1 MFKTQR
7 CLHSDSEAFVG
18 QTYLIKQEK
27 RGGRWDDL
35 FLCHKKTSSHTLQND
50 EYNQDFCSKITNRDV
65 NQSAG
70 VQRQTTHAEKCTEI
84 MRDFFFKKAPSP
96 A

>member
-27 RGGRWDDL
+27 RGKVGR
-35 FLCHKKTSSHTLQND
+35 FVLCHKKKRPVTRYRMMNTTRISVQKSQTKML
-50 EYNQDFCSKITNRDV
+50 

-70 VQRQTTHAEKCTEI
+70 DQRQATHAEKCTEI
-84 MRDFFFKKAPSP
+84 MRDFLKKALSP

>member
-27 RGGRWDDL
+27 RGGKWDDL
-35 FLCHKKTSSHTLQND
+35 FCVIKNVQSH
-50 EYNQDFCSKITNRDV
+50 V
-65 NQSAG
+65 
-70 VQRQTTHAEKCTEI
+70 TE
-84 MRDFFFKKAPSP
+84 R
-96 A
+96 